1 MLNCTSCGDSHPAST
16 SACPRTGQPVQSG
29 LCGSQIDRY
38 QVERLLGEGG
48 MGAVYR
54 GRHLLL
60 HQPVAIKLLHPEF
73 ARRGDMLERFMREAR
88 ASASIGNE
96 HIIRVHDCGLT
107 QEGRAFIVME
117 LLEGK
122 SLEDLLQ
129 DEGRIDPARAV
140 EITAQVLDGLGAA
153 HGAGIIHRD
162 MKPANV
168 FVRPSKEPG
177 RPEFVTVLDFGIS
190 KVIEPGSD
198 QKLTQT
204 GAVLGTPLFMAPE
217 QIMSPQSIDHRIDIY
232 ATGVMLY
239 QMLSGRLPY
248 EGSNTAELIV
258 KACTTPPVPLRDVA
272 RDLPPALVEVVEKAM
287 AREASARW
295 QSTAEFTR
303 SLRAALASPAGYGT
317 SPGLAPSPSPNLAT
331 GVAPTAWISQPAP
344 FAPVTPPTAA
354 PPAPYPPAQP
364 LPTFA
369 APPPPSLVAAPV
381 PVTPSGSGRSVKIAV
396 ILVAS
401 FALLCVGSIV
411 AAAYF
416 VGDTD
421 DPTADPTS
429 PGMQPIPAPTQ
440 PEMRPLT
447 QPAPHPAPQ
456 AHAPA
461 PTPAPSPSMTP
472 LPGNSMTPVP
482 PPSGPGAPIGANGV
496 HVGEPNVVGDLSVDH
511 LLTAFEQLE
520 TRVQPCRPRGATQHV
535 RVLAIINENGQIPI
549 ARPADDNEGDEE
561 VARCVA
567 NRFRAMSPIDTG
579 GTDGIVMFP
588 VALAPR

>member
-1 MLNCTSCGDSHPAST
+1 
-16 SACPRTGQPVQSG
+16 
-29 LCGSQIDRY
+29 
-38 QVERLLGEGG
+38 

-54 GRHLLL
+54 GRHLIL

-96 HIIRVHDCGLT
+96 HIIRVHDCGMT

-117 LLEGK
+117 LLEGR

-129 DEGRIDPARAV
+129 DEGRVDPARAV

-168 FVRPSKEPG
+168 FVRPAKEPG
-177 RPEFVTVLDFGIS
+177 RPEFVTILDFGIS

-204 GAVLGTPLFMAPE
+204 GAVLGTPLYMAPE
-217 QIMSPQSIDHRIDIY
+217 QIMSPQTIDHRIDIY

-248 EGSNTAELIV
+248 EGTNTAELIV

-303 SLRAALASPAGYGT
+303 SLRAALASTAGYGP
-317 SPGLAPSPSPNLAT
+317 SAGVAPSPAPAPVPSPTPSPNAVS

-354 PPAPYPPAQP
+354 PPVPYAPAP
-364 LPTFA
+364 PTFG
-369 APPPPSLVAAPV
+369 APAPV
-381 PVTPSGSGRSVKIAV
+381 TASGNKNTLKIAV
-396 ILVAS
+396 IVVAS
-401 FALLCVGSIV
+401 FTLLCLGSIA

-416 VGDTD
+416 VDDAD

-429 PGMQPIPAPTQ
+429 PTMQPIPAPTQ
-440 PEMRPLT
+440 PEVRPLA
-447 QPAPHPAPQ
+447 QPATHLAPQ

-461 PTPAPSPSMTP
+461 PTPTPTPSMTP
-472 LPGNSMTPVP
+472 IPGHTMTPVP
-482 PPSGPGAPIGANGV
+482 PPSEPGAPIGANGV

-511 LLTAFEQLE
+511 LLAAFTQLE
-520 TRVQPCRPRGATQHV
+520 PRIQACRPHGATQHV
-535 RVLAIINENGQIPI
+535 RVLAIVNENGQIPI
-549 ARPADDNEGDEE
+549 ARPADDNPGDEE
-561 VARCVA
+561 TARCVA

-588 VALAPR
+588 VELAPR

>member
-16 SACPRTGQPVQSG
+16 TACPRTGQPVQSG

-60 HQPVAIKLLHPEF
+60 NQPVAIKLLHPEF

-107 QEGRAFIVME
+107 HEGRAFIVME

-140 EITAQVLDGLGAA
+140 EITAQVLDGLSAA

-168 FVRPSKEPG
+168 FVRPAKEPG

-217 QIMSPQSIDHRIDIY
+217 QIMSPQAIDHRIDLY

-248 EGSNTAELIV
+248 EGTNTAELIV

-287 AREASARW
+287 ARDASARW

-303 SLRAALASPAGYGT
+303 SLRAALASPA
-317 SPGLAPSPSPNLAT
+317 PSPSAVS
-331 GVAPTAWISQPAP
+331 GVGPTAWVSQPAP

-354 PPAPYPPAQP
+354 PPVPYAPAP
-364 LPTFA
+364 LATFG
-369 APPPPSLVAAPV
+369 APPPPSLVASPAPAA
-381 PVTPSGSGRSVKIAV
+381 PSNNGKTVKIAV
-396 ILVAS
+396 IVAAS

-416 VGDTD
+416 VDDTD

-429 PGMQPIPAPTQ
+429 PGMQPIPAPAQ
-440 PEMRPLT
+440 PEMRPLA
-447 QPAPHPAPQ
+447 QPASHPAPQ
-456 AHAPA
+456 AHAP
-461 PTPAPSPSMTP
+461 TPGPSMTP
-472 LPGNSMTPVP
+472 IPSHAMTPMP
-482 PPSGPGAPIGANGV
+482 PPSEPGTPIGANGV
-496 HVGEPNVVGDLSVDH
+496 RVGEPHVVGDLSVEH
-511 LLTAFEQLE
+511 LLTAFEQLPP
-520 TRVQPCRPRGATQHV
+520 RIQACRSQGTAQQV
-535 RVLAIINENGQIPI
+535 RVLAIVNEDGRIAI
-549 ARPADDNEGDEE
+549 ARPAEDNTGDEE

-579 GTDGIVMFP
+579 GTDGIVMFS
-588 VALAPR
+588 VDLAPR